1 MAREI
6 DLLPSDEEEGL
17 PPPNPRA
24 ARSTVDLNTVAP
36 SGKDNKKERRE
47 AMAAADAEAADRN
60 AFSIVMGACLPE
72 CAEEDK
78 GAGGNIKDAS
88 PLREIDSI
96 LLRVFLLSF

>member
-1 MAREI
+1 
-6 DLLPSDEEEGL
+6 
-17 PPPNPRA
+17 
-24 ARSTVDLNTVAP
+24 
-36 SGKDNKKERRE
+36 
-47 AMAAADAEAADRN
+47 MAAADAEAADRN
-60 AFSIVMGACLPE
+60 AFSVVMGVCLPE

>member
-24 ARSTVDLNTVAP
+24 ARPTVDLNTVAP
-36 SGKDNKKERRE
+36 SGKDNKERRE
-47 AMAAADAEAADRN
+47 AMAVADAEAADRN
-60 AFSIVMGACLPE
+60 AFSVVMGTCLPE